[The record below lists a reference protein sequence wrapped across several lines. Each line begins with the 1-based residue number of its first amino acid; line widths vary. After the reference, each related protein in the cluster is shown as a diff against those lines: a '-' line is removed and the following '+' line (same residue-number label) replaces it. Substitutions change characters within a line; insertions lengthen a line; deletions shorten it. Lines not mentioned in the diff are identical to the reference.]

1 MIPPHSTRPGQAGV
15 PALAGQLPLSAP
27 PARVDVSLH
36 LPTKTIVKILI
47 TALLVWATLRVW
59 PEVVFLTLSLLL
71 AIALDPVVAW
81 MGSRGVSRVASVAM
95 IAVLWLVLIGVGI
108 GLVLP
113 PLANQLAD
121 LAGNFPRFRAR
132 AEHLVP
138 ASNLALRKVVDQVFE
153 LPSSPGVMEHIN
165 APLIWGKFAVSG
177 VMTTFFVL
185 VTTLYL
191 LIDGK
196 RLYAWLLA
204 YVPRVH
210 REKMA
215 ETVSGVSDVV
225 YAYVRGQVITSV
237 LFGTFSAAVLGLM
250 RVPAV
255 LPLALLA
262 CVCDVIPV
270 VGIIIA
276 TVPAVL
282 LALSVSPTAAAVVL
296 ASYVIYHLFET
307 YYIVPRFYG
316 SSLRLSTLAV
326 LLALI
331 VGGTL
336 QGVIGSVLVLP
347 LVAAYPL
354 IERIWLKDYLASEV
368 LADHSAL
375 ARAAE
380 TGSEEAV
387 EAVLQG
393 EKHVEER
400 HEEAINER

>member
-1 MIPPHSTRPGQAGV
+1 
-15 PALAGQLPLSAP
+15 
-27 PARVDVSLH
+27 
-36 LPTKTIVKILI
+36 
-47 TALLVWATLRVW
+47 
-59 PEVVFLTLSLLL
+59 
-71 AIALDPVVAW
+71 
-81 MGSRGVSRVASVAM
+81 
-95 IAVLWLVLIGVGI
+95 
-108 GLVLP
+108 
-113 PLANQLAD
+113 
-121 LAGNFPRFRAR
+121 
-132 AEHLVP
+132 
-138 ASNLALRKVVDQVFE
+138 
-153 LPSSPGVMEHIN
+153 
-165 APLIWGKFAVSG
+165 
-177 VMTTFFVL
+177 
-185 VTTLYL
+185 
-191 LIDGK
+191 
-196 RLYAWLLA
+196 
-204 YVPRVH
+204 
-210 REKMA
+210 
-215 ETVSGVSDVV
+215 
-225 YAYVRGQVITSV
+225 
-237 LFGTFSAAVLGLM
+237 M